1 MFYVTVSSEVG
12 GLETEPTVLQEVWK
26 QCWTPTN
33 AAAHFVFFV
42 CF

>member
-1 MFYVTVSSEVG
+1 MLQLVQSSEVG

-26 QCWTPTN
+26 QKE
-33 AAAHFVFFV
+33 AVFIFIFIA